1 MDGNLKLYLQS
12 LKFSSFKGCNHTGRG
27 IKGIQLL
34 HRELR
39 FQGMQ
44 SYWEKVSRDTIII
57 QGEGFKGYN
66 HYTGRRFQGIQSYWE
81 KV

>member
-1 MDGNLKLYLQS
+1 MPFFMDGNLKLYLQS

-27 IKGIQLL
+27 IKGIQSLY
-34 HRELR
+34 RELR

-44 SYWEKVSRDTIII
+44 PYWEKVSRYT
-57 QGEGFKGYN
+57 N

-81 KV
+81 RD

>member
-66 HYTGRRFQGIQSYWE
+66 HTGRRFKGIQLYWE
-81 KV
+81 RD